1 MISAE
6 YTVTDLNKRIYDFA
20 FDYLKKKYV
29 KVSSK
34 NITTG
39 VVTNCTYGVHYVIV
53 DKTVELLQSVG
64 AVGDVLRIVRET
76 PTSEQIVSWNDASI
90 LKASDMSLSQL
101 QQLHILEEY
110 GEHIDMNC
118 LALTIGGQYDANHS
132 RIINL
137 LDPQTATDAV
147 NKGYVDS
154 MVGSLTSAQN
164 STTVAQD
171 SATSAQNSATVAQAS
186 ALSAQND
193 ALSAKSWAV
202 DNISSRPEGSAKYWS
217 EQSRI
222 YAELA
227 GSGGTTDHNILTN
240 KNLPN
245 QHTIDAITGLL
256 DELGKRPLTTDVNV
270 MINSITDGAPVAY
283 NTLKKVADYIAQD
296 QSDVASIL
304 SSLGNKVDKEAG
316 KGLSSNDYTDTDKSK
331 VHTHTNQNVLDKIG
345 ESLGGLLT
353 YNGMEVS
360 SGSGGSGG
368 SGGTGDHNLLT
379 NRSADNQHTIN
390 AIQGLQTEL
399 DKKVS
404 VTIGKGLSSNDYD
417 NTAKSKVDNL
427 SITKVIDL
435 DAVESASHTHTN
447 TSVLSKVGEDAN
459 GNITFNGNHVND
471 KLANARTIEITG
483 KITGTATSFDG
494 SSNIAIP
501 VTSVVADSCTGNSA
515 TATKLKTPVSINGIP
530 FDGSTNIDIP
540 TSGGGGGSSKYIYTV
555 NNTFTVTKAGTYNIT
570 AVAGGGGGTSCMGC
584 GGGSG
589 TSVSGYAVTL
599 GVGDTIS
606 FTIGM
611 GGSGSKVVGENVA
624 LPSSGAPYAG
634 ANGGNTV
641 ITISKSALP
650 PQNITL
656 TGGGG
661 ASCPTP
667 SSIKYQAGLG
677 ENNGGIMAISMFN
690 NSTQQ
695 TAWTGG
701 NGGSS
706 IFGNGG
712 SGGVITYDNFQ
723 KIPAKNAIAYGAGG
737 GGGGF
742 RQVGTSGTYYWTAGG
757 DGMQGCVIIEVA

>member
-1 MISAE
+1 MISVE
-6 YTVTDLNKRIYDFA
+6 YTITDLNQLIYNFA

-34 NITTG
+34 NTTTG
-39 VVTNCTYGVHYVIV
+39 VVTNYTYGVHYVVV
-53 DKTVELLQSVG
+53 DKTIELLQSVG

-76 PTSEQIVSWNDASI
+76 STSEQIVSWNDASI
-90 LKASDMSLSQL
+90 LKASDMSLAQL

-110 GEHIDMNC
+110 GEYIDMYS
-118 LALTIGGQYDANHS
+118 LTVAIDGQYDAKHS

-147 NKGYVDS
+147 TKGYVDS
-154 MVGSLTSAQN
+154 MLGTITS
-164 STTVAQD
+164 S
-171 SATSAQNSATVAQAS
+171 
-186 ALSAQND
+186 
-193 ALSAKSWAV
+193 
-202 DNISSRPEGSAKYWS
+202 
-217 EQSRI
+217 
-222 YAELA
+222 
-227 GSGGTTDHNILTN
+227 H
-240 KNLPN
+240 
-245 QHTIDAITGLL
+245 AI
-256 DELGKRPLTTDVNV
+256 
-270 MINSITDGAPVAY
+270 
-283 NTLKKVADYIAQD
+283 
-296 QSDVASIL
+296 DVASIL
-304 SSLGNKVDKEAG
+304 SALGNKVDKEAG

-331 VHTHTNQNVLDKIG
+331 IHDHTNTSVLDKIG
-345 ESLGGLLT
+345 ESLSGVLT

-360 SGSGGSGG
+360 NGSGGSGD
-368 SGGTGDHNLLT
+368 TTDHNLLI

-417 NTAKSKVDNL
+417 NNAKSKVDNL
-427 SITKVIDL
+427 SVTKAVDL
-435 DAVESASHTHTN
+435 DTIESASHTHTN
-447 TSVLSKVGEDAN
+447 TTVLGKIGESLSGFLTYNGMEVSSGSGGSGGTTDHNSLINRSADNQHTINAIQGLQTELDKKVSVTIGKGLSSNDYDNNAKSKVDNLSVTQAVDLDAIESASHTHLNSSVLGKIGEDAN
-459 GNITFNGNHVND
+459 GNILYNNNRVND
-471 KLANARTIEITG
+471 KLANARTIALSG
-483 KITGTATSFDG
+483 KVIGTATSFDG

-515 TATKLKTPVSINGIP
+515 TATKLNTPVSINGVP
-530 FDGSTNIDIP
+530 FDGSANIEIP
-540 TSGGGGGSSKYIYTV
+540 TGGGGSGATNKYIYTT
-555 NNTFTVTKAGTYNIT
+555 NNTFTVTTAGTYNIT

-589 TSVSGYAVTL
+589 QSTSGYAVTL

-611 GGSGSKVVGENVA
+611 GGSGSKVVGESVS
-624 LPSSGAPYAG
+624 LPSSGGSYAG

-641 ITISKSALP
+641 INITKSGLP
-650 PQNITL
+650 APSQTITL

-661 ASCPTP
+661 GSCPTP
-667 SSIKYQAGLG
+667 SSIQYKAGIG
-677 ENNGGIMAISMFN
+677 ENNGGTKVMNMFN
-690 NSTQQ
+690 NSTGH

-701 NGGSS
+701 NGGNS
-706 IFGNGG
+706 IFGSGG
-712 SGGVITYDNFQ
+712 SGGTITYNGFQ

-742 RQVGTSGTYYWTAGG
+742 LQSGSSGTYYWTAGG